1 MKYRNG
7 KLDGRR
13 HQDRRCCND
22 KNCPGAKSVVE
33 ILPHRGATT
42 AIRAKS
48 EEQGDDEMVSYLLKL
63 LDGTLVNSTALV
75 DQVACIVL

>member
-1 MKYRNG
+1 MENLMAVDIKI
-7 KLDGRR
+7 DVVAM
-13 HQDRRCCND
+13 D

-33 ILPHRGATT
+33 TLPHRGAAT

-48 EEQGDDEMVSYLLKL
+48 EEQGDDKMVSYLLKL